1 MDTTDNAVPGLT
13 FHATTRVL
21 SGTPT
26 TAATTAL
33 TYTVTDERGS
43 TASDTVTL
51 TVAAQVAVTAPNDQ
65 TYTMGQTI
73 TTLTL
78 PAATGGTGT
87 LTYTLTGRPARCGP
101 PSHAVPGLTFNATTR
116 VLSGT
121 PTTAAT
127 TALTY
132 TVTDE
137 RGSTASDTVT
147 VTVAAGV
154 ALNAPGDQTYTMGRP
169 IPALTL
175 PAATGGTGT
184 LTYTLRDGTGNDVDT
199 TDNAVPGLIFNTI
212 SRVLTARRP
221 RRRPRP

>member
-13 FHATTRVL
+13 FTTTTRVL

-26 TAATTAL
+26 TATT
-33 TYTVTDERGS
+33 TV
-43 TASDTVTL
+43 
-51 TVAAQVAVTAPNDQ
+51 
-65 TYTMGQTI
+65 
-73 TTLTL
+73 
-78 PAATGGTGT
+78 
-87 LTYTLTGRPARCGP
+87 
-101 PSHAVPGLTFNATTR
+101 
-116 VLSGT
+116 
-121 PTTAAT
+121 
-127 TALTY
+127 LTY

-199 TDNAVPGLIFNTI
+199 TDNAVPGLTFNTTA
-212 SRVLTARRP
+212 RVLSLARRP